1 VAEATIMFGL
11 GMGEL
16 LLILAIALLFL
27 GPSKLPA
34 LASGLG
40 KAIRSF
46 KRAAN
51 GATAELQEAVTAE
64 AATATA
70 TAAAKA
76 KE

>member
-1 VAEATIMFGL
+1 MFGL

-34 LASGLG
+34 LATGLG

-46 KRAAN
+46 KKASN
-51 GATAELQEAVTAE
+51 GVTE
-64 AATATA
+64 QLGIGNDDP
-70 TAAAKA
+70 K
-76 KE
+76 

>member
-1 VAEATIMFGL
+1 MFGL

-51 GATAELQEAVTAE
+51 GATAELQEAVVNAE
-64 AATATA
+64 AAP
-70 TAAAKA
+70 AKA
-76 KE
+76 KESASA